1 MVRNKLQELI
11 IHDLKAVR
19 IRLNN
24 LLYNH
29 LSKGASFVL
38 KHLKE
43 KYELYTTEGRTEKTL
58 KTQFLSAHPPPQLTC
73 LRNRR

>member
-19 IRLNN
+19 MRLDN
-24 LLYNH
+24 LLYDH
-29 LSKGASFVL
+29 LLEGRAFFL

-43 KYELYTTEGRTEKTL
+43 KYELHTTEKRIKKTL
-58 KTQFLSAHPPPQLTC
+58 QIRVLIPPPHLTRF
-73 LRNRR
+73 LYRG